1 MKKIRSFVEAVL
13 VGVMILIPAVA
24 IVGNR
29 VDVQMYT
36 YDYASPYIYLMNRT
50 TENTAYQKAASTRTY
65 PAAFTQIMTAIVALE
80 QIDDLTK
87 PVSIDSLAAS
97 SDSSMAVFF
106 PEEVVTY
113 EDLFY
118 GMMLSSGEEAAN
130 SLAVNISGDTD
141 SFVQLMNQKA
151 AELKL
156 HDTHFTNPD
165 GLHDQDQYTIVSD
178 MAILLDYSLDNELFK
193 ALFTAK
199 SYITSSTTE
208 HPNGIILHSPV
219 FEQLQDQVQD
229 GFNIIGGKSSIT
241 YEGGQNWATLRS
253 IEDQE
258 YITIVMGAPLEDIH
272 NPSQPQITDTLNL
285 YRKTVSIIK

>member
-13 VGVMILIPAVA
+13 VGVIILIPAVA

-29 VDVQMYT
+29 VDVQLYT
-36 YDYASPYIYLMNRT
+36 YDYASPYIYVMNRK
-50 TENTAYQKAASTRTY
+50 TENTAYQKAVSTRTY
-65 PAAFTQIMTAIVALE
+65 PSAFTQIMTAIVALE
-80 QIDDLTK
+80 QIPELTES
-87 PVSIDSLAAS
+87 VSIHSSAVAAG
-97 SDSSMAVFF
+97 SSMPGFS

-113 EDLFY
+113 EDLLY
-118 GMMLSSGEEAAN
+118 GMMLSSDEEAAN
-130 SLAVNISGDTD
+130 SLAENISGDTD
-141 SFVQLMNQKA
+141 SFVQLMNKKA

-156 HDTHFTNPD
+156 NDTHFTNPD
-165 GLHDQDQYTIVSD
+165 GRHDQDQYTTGSD
-178 MAILLDYSLDNELFK
+178 MATLLDYSLDNEQFK
-193 ALFTAK
+193 AVFTTK
-199 SYITSSTTE
+199 SYITSSTSE
-208 HPNGIILHSPV
+208 HPNGIILNSLV
-219 FEQLQDQVQD
+219 FEHLQDQVQD

-241 YEGGQNWATLRS
+241 YEGGQNWATLGS